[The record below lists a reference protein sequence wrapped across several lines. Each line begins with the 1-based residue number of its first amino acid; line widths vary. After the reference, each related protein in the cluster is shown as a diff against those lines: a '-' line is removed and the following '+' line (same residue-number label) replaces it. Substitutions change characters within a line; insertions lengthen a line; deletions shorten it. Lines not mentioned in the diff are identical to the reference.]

1 MTPSGGTHEIDTSTR
16 VEMLRTMQTIRSFEE
31 RAQELFADG
40 EIPSTVHL
48 YIGQEA
54 IAAGVCSVLDGE
66 DYITSTHRGHGHCLA
81 KGHEPDRM
89 MAELFGK
96 ATGYGGGKG
105 GSMHIASP
113 ELGNLGANG
122 VVAGGIPIGVGAA
135 LTSQLYGDGE
145 VAVSFFGDGA
155 LAQGSFHEAM
165 NLAALWDLP
174 FVGVVED
181 NKYGEMTPRE
191 IQQSVSDLTKR
202 ADAYG
207 IPGIDVDGMDVE
219 AVRQH
224 AATVIERAR
233 HGEGPSLL
241 VCETYR
247 FRGHYEGDDCG
258 YRPDGE
264 LEEWQARDPLERYP
278 EQLVEDGDLS
288 DAEWEDMRA
297 DIEAEI
303 DEAVEFARES
313 PMPDPEAAYEG
324 LYAEGV

>member
-1 MTPSGGTHEIDTSTR
+1 MTKSTALDSETR
-16 VEMLRTMQTIRSFEE
+16 REMLETMQRIRAFEE

-54 IAAGVCSVLDGE
+54 IAAGVCAVLDRD

-96 ATGYGGGKG
+96 ETGYCGGKG

-135 LTSQLYGDGE
+135 LSSQLYGDGE
-145 VAVSFFGDGA
+145 VSVSFFGDGA
-155 LAQGSFHEAM
+155 LAQGSFHEAL

-202 ADAYG
+202 AEAYG
-207 IPGIDVDGMDVE
+207 IPGTEVDGMGVE
-219 AVRQH
+219 AVYSNAE
-224 AATVIERAR
+224 AAIERAR
-233 HGEGPSLL
+233 SGEGPSLL
-241 VCETYR
+241 VCDTYR
-247 FRGHYEGDDCG
+247 FRGHYEGDDCE
-258 YRPDGE
+258 YRPEGE
-264 LEEWQARDPLERYP
+264 FEEWQSRDPLERYP
-278 EQLVEDGDLS
+278 ERLIDDGVLS
-288 DAEWEDMRA
+288 ESEWEEMCA
-297 DIEAEI
+297 EIEVEI

-313 PMPDPEAAYEG
+313 PMPEPEAAYEG
-324 LYAEGV
+324 LYAEEV